1 MKVLEKVV
9 ASLVLAAPCFSTL
22 LPAASCRCAAAD
34 QSSLPEGFKTMASR
48 LEAEL
53 VAKYGESQ
61 RARLERGLRQ
71 VGSFWR
77 AEDGDATALAA
88 FVRRHFAGN
97 QPALDAIFGR
107 FRHLLEKLDGHMAEL
122 RYEFRLQTDLE
133 RGPVLPVD
141 EVFAGYEPAA
151 HVADDFFSNKLAL
164 VVLLNFPLSTLD
176 ERLSEGDGWSRRQW
190 AEVRLAQ
197 RFSKRIPAEVLQAVS
212 QSQADAE
219 LYINEYKICMHHL
232 LDVAGGR
239 PFPPGLRLV
248 AHWNLRDEIKAQ
260 YGAPS
265 GGLARQ
271 RMIQRVLER
280 IVDQSIPQVVI
291 GNPRVDWD
299 PESNEVRRSP
309 VNEFAGREGDSP
321 IFAATKAVPK
331 EPVPSAAKIGTVP
344 AAEPDTR
351 YAMWLAVFRANQRVD
366 PYSPTAPTLIARRF
380 EEDRQMSEARVRAM
394 LEAVLTSPQFAA
406 VGRLVERRLGRPLE
420 PFDVWYNGFRPRQT
434 HTEAELD
441 EMVRK
446 RYPTAAAFR
455 DDLPNTLV
463 RLGFSPE
470 RAAYL
475 RGFIDVEPARGTGH
489 AMGGAM
495 RGQLARLRTRV
506 ESAGMNYKGF
516 NIALHELGH
525 NIEQTFSMNQV
536 DDTLLAGVPNNAFT
550 EALAMIAQGRDL
562 EVLGLAAPDARGE
575 ALKTLNDFWMTAEI
589 SGMALVDMGVWHWM
603 YEHPQATPAELKA
616 ATLGIARELWNRY
629 YAPVFGRRDVT
640 LLAVY
645 SHMIRDVLYLPDY
658 PIGHLIAFQI
668 EEQVKRSGRFAAEF
682 ERMARFGNL
691 TPDLWMKNATGAPV
705 GAESL
710 LRATER
716 ALGEVG
722 E

>member
-1 MKVLEKVV
+1 LA
-9 ASLVLAAPCFSTL
+9 ASLLLAALFFSTL

-34 QSSLPEGFKTMASR
+34 QSSLPQGFKTMAAT

-53 VAKYGESQ
+53 VAKYGETE

-71 VGSFWR
+71 VGRFWR
-77 AEDGDATALAA
+77 AEDGDAAALAA
-88 FVRRHFAGN
+88 FVRRHFAGDR
-97 QPALDAIFGR
+97 PALDALLGR
-107 FRHLLEKLDGHMAEL
+107 FRRLLEKLDGHMAEL
-122 RYEFRLQTDLE
+122 RYELRLQTDLE

-141 EVFAGYEPAA
+141 EMFAGYEPAA

-164 VVLLNFPLSTLD
+164 VVLLNFPLSTLQ
-176 ERLSEGDGWSRRQW
+176 ERLSEGPGWSRRQW

-197 RFSKRIPAEVLQAVS
+197 RFSKRIPADVLQAVS

-232 LDVAGGR
+232 LDAAGGR

-260 YGAPS
+260 YGAAS

-280 IVDQSIPQVVI
+280 IIDQSIPQAVI
-291 GNPRVDWD
+291 NNPRVDWD
-299 PESNEVRRSP
+299 PVSNAVRQSP
-309 VNEFAGREGDSP
+309 VDEFGAP
-321 IFAATKAVPK
+321 AAADWKPAT
-331 EPVPSAAKIGTVP
+331 

-351 YAMWLAVFRANQRVD
+351 YAMWLAVFRANRRVD

-380 EEDRQMSEARVRAM
+380 EEDRQMSEDRVRAM

-406 VGRLVERRLGRPLE
+406 IGRLVEKRLGRPLE
-420 PFDVWYNGFRPRQT
+420 PFDIWYNGFRPRQT

-455 DDLPNTLV
+455 DDLPKTLV

-525 NIEQTFSMNQV
+525 NIEQTFSLNQV

-550 EALAMIAQGRDL
+550 EALAMITQGRDL
-562 EVLGLAAPDARGE
+562 EVLGLAAADARGE

-589 SGMALVDMGVWHWM
+589 SGMALVDMAVWHWM
-603 YEHPQATPAELKA
+603 YAHPQATPAELKA
-616 ATLGIARELWNRY
+616 ATLLIARDLWNRY
-629 YAPVFGRRDVT
+629 YAPLFGRRDVT

-668 EEQVKRSGRFAAEF
+668 EEQMKRSGRFAAEF

-691 TPDLWMKNATGAPV
+691 TPDLWMQNATGAPV
-705 GAESL
+705 GADSL
-710 LRATER
+710 LRATAR
-716 ALGEVG
+716 ALGEVVSSG
-722 E
+722 RCQ

>member
-1 MKVLEKVV
+1 M
-9 ASLVLAAPCFSTL
+9 AA
-22 LPAASCRCAAAD
+22 
-34 QSSLPEGFKTMASR
+34 R

-53 VAKYGESQ
+53 VAKYGETE

-71 VGSFWR
+71 VGKFWR
-77 AEDGDATALAA
+77 AEDGDAPALAA
-88 FVRRHFAGN
+88 FVRRHFAGDR
-97 QPALDAIFGR
+97 PALDAIFGR

-164 VVLLNFPLSTLD
+164 VVLLNFPLTTLD
-176 ERLSEGDGWSRRQW
+176 ERLSEGGGWSRRQW

-219 LYINEYKICMHHL
+219 LYVNEYKICMHHL
-232 LDVAGGR
+232 LDAAGGR

-260 YGAPS
+260 YDDGKRGQSPFAGTARDQASLGARLRTNGDRVPP
-265 GGLARQ
+265 GCLFPGLARQ

-280 IVDQSIPQVVI
+280 IVDQSIPQAVI
-291 GNPRVDWD
+291 NNPRVDWD
-299 PESNEVRRSP
+299 PASNEVRRSP
-309 VNEFAGREGDSP
+309 VNEFAATKGDSP
-321 IFAATKAVPK
+321 IFADT
-331 EPVPSAAKIGTVP
+331 KIGTVP
-344 AAEPDTR
+344 AEPDTR

-434 HTEAELD
+434 HTEAQLD
-441 EMVRK
+441 EIVRK

-455 DDLPNTLV
+455 DDLPNILV
-463 RLGFSPE
+463 KLGFSPE

-506 ESAGMNYKGF
+506 EAAGMNYKGF

-525 NIEQTFSMNQV
+525 NIEQTFSLNQV

-550 EALAMIAQGRDL
+550 EALAMITQGRDL

-603 YEHPQATPAELKA
+603 YAHPQATPAELKA

-629 YAPVFGRRDVT
+629 YAPAFGRRDVT